1 MTRVLISA
9 DAELFSGGPLPLEE
23 VRITLEGTALY
34 AADASGSADQVG
46 VLTNISV
53 RLASPAADT
62 TPRPLSDWPN
72 PDLVSTSEY
81 RAIHET
87 CEGVDDPET
96 LAAILAEF
104 IDTAS
109 ALLRREL

>member
-1 MTRVLISA
+1 MTRVRISA
-9 DAELFSGGPLPLEE
+9 DAEVYGGGQLPLEE

-34 AADASGSADQVG
+34 AAGASGDAEQIG
-46 VLTNISV
+46 VLTDVSV
-53 RLASPAADT
+53 GTGGQPIDSVPK
-62 TPRPLSDWPN
+62 PLGEWPN
-72 PDLVSTSEY
+72 PDLVGTSEY

-87 CEGVDDPET
+87 CEGVGDPET

-104 IDTAS
+104 IDMAT